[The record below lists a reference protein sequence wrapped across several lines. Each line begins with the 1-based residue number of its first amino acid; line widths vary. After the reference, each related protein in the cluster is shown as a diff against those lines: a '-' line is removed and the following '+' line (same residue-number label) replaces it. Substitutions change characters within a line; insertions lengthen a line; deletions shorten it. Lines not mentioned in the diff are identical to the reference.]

1 MSGDG
6 AAYAQGQGRP
16 KNDAWAAS
24 DDARASYGY
33 LLAQHYGCREAR
45 IAYGG
50 YNWAGGLAKVPA
62 LTTLI
67 DQCSAGAG
75 RLRGQFLT
83 PPPAVVLINLGANG
97 RPKDDDV
104 IAALEKL
111 RLRAGGDATIIVMIP
126 VSGAARAEV
135 TRAFGAYKA
144 AARDGKAHLLD
155 LGRIAFATTDKVH
168 PIAAGHQA
176 IFETAR
182 PALDAIFAGGA
193 GR

>member
-50 YNWAGGLAKVPA
+50 YNWAGGLAKAPA

-111 RLRAGGDATIIVMIP
+111 RLRAGGDATRPLRSHCRRRWWRCFCV
-126 VSGAARAEV
+126 R
-135 TRAFGAYKA
+135 
-144 AARDGKAHLLD
+144 LL
-155 LGRIAFATTDKVH
+155 RRRQ
-168 PIAAGHQA
+168 PSRPRQGH
-176 IFETAR
+176 
-182 PALDAIFAGGA
+182 
-193 GR
+193 